1 MNDVCVYVFW
11 MTGVESSYCK
21 IIENKI
27 EKVKSHLM
35 KDLAC

>member
-1 MNDVCVYVFW
+1 MCVQDEVW
-11 MTGVESSYCK
+11 WKKDGESSYCK